1 MFQEDYEKLTR
12 GEQRQFE
19 DAVNDL
25 LYTCF
30 IVRKS
35 FDRATNVSKISPTY
49 LFIERHYNLINDFV
63 GFIGLDLVKDDQNGV
78 IYLNS
83 EEGRNRIRIDSVTTL
98 LVYALRSY
106 YEEKVSDNPSLTETY
121 MDSTTLKM
129 ILRDKGLM
137 KVNKRLSTN
146 ALASG
151 LKTLASY
158 NIIARAQ
165 HSFYDSSYSF
175 YILPSIRYVI
185 SNSKMNALYDEV
197 TKIAED
203 NEIVASEFGI

>member
-12 GEQRQFE
+12 GEQRQVE

-197 TKIAED
+197 TKIAEG
-203 NEIVASEFGI
+203 NESVASEFGI

>member
-158 NIIARAQ
+158 NIIA
-165 HSFYDSSYSF
+165 SSTF
-175 YILPSIRYVI
+175 FLWFFI
-185 SNSKMNALYDEV
+185 
-197 TKIAED
+197 
-203 NEIVASEFGI
+203 

>member
-25 LYTCF
+25 LNTCF

-203 NEIVASEFGI
+203 NESVASEFGI

>member
-106 YEEKVSDNPSLTETY
+106 YEEKVNFVHVGLNNGNKPAGRLW
-121 MDSTTLKM
+121 LKQKRGRFCFSRRWKYFDCM
-129 ILRDKGLM
+129 GL
-137 KVNKRLSTN
+137 
-146 ALASG
+146 G
-151 LKTLASY
+151 
-158 NIIARAQ
+158 
-165 HSFYDSSYSF
+165 
-175 YILPSIRYVI
+175 PVI
-185 SNSKMNALYDEV
+185 
-197 TKIAED
+197 
-203 NEIVASEFGI
+203 